1 MVRQHQAMPWSTSI
15 PPFYGPVSNHG
26 MAGQVPV
33 LRALDEACRVS
44 YPDHRFIFGLDA
56 NTQAR

>member
-1 MVRQHQAMPWSTSI
+1 MPWSASI
-15 PPFYGPVSNHG
+15 PPFYGPASNHG

-56 NTQAR
+56 NTQVR

>member
-1 MVRQHQAMPWSTSI
+1 MPWSASI
-15 PPFYGPVSNHG
+15 QPSHG
-26 MAGQVPV
+26 MVGQVPV

-56 NTQAR
+56 NTQVR